1 MAKQELKSLADM
13 FPKSKDEFL
22 LINSSLQEVNTFLNS
37 ALYQDYLREHNIQI
51 ELLKNALFD
60 PDLEFTGRHYDL
72 FRGGIQKILDAKDIF
87 INIQAALEEE
97 AENEGE

>member
-1 MAKQELKSLADM
+1 MAKQEMKSLAEM
-13 FPKSKDEFL
+13 FPKAKDEFV
-22 LINSSLQEVNTFLNS
+22 LITSSLKEVDLFIES
-37 ALYQDYLREHNIQI
+37 AIYQDYLRELDIQI
-51 ELLKNALFD
+51 DLLKNALFD

-72 FRGGIQKILDAKDIF
+72 FRGGIQKLLDAKDLF